1 MNSKKIKIYIENE
14 LRKINKRY
22 MKINYKKNYFEQGMD
37 SLDFFTLIFK
47 IEKKFKIKILTK
59 NFNALNSTF
68 KIQNYIKKIK

>member
-14 LRKINKRY
+14 LKKINKRY
-22 MKINYKKNYFEQGMD
+22 MNINFKKNYFEQGMD

-47 IEKKFKIKILTK
+47 IEKKFKIKISTK
-59 NFNALNSTF
+59 NFNALNSTS

>member
-14 LRKINKRY
+14 LKKINKRY
-22 MKINYKKNYFEQGMD
+22 MKINYKKTYFEQGMD